1 MTTTLDEAFAGGG
14 ARSAFGE
21 HDQIGRT
28 VGGPILS
35 AEIRQ
40 APVMGRDNKPTGELR
55 TWDNGDPV
63 LQAVIVVQTTE
74 RDPANPDDDGRRTI
88 RIKTWGEEKKRFND
102 AIQAAGFSKVSEALA
117 RGNEFWA
124 KLINIDPTTGIPRK
138 DYEYKIIRAQAAG
151 LDQAMGQQAPPTQG
165 YVQQQP
171 QSHASTAYAPQQPVG
186 QPQGFGYGQ
195 TPQQG
200 YPTQQPQQQPY
211 GPPSGGPGEP
221 PF

>member
-14 ARSAFGE
+14 AKSAFGE

-28 VGGPILS
+28 VGGPIIS

-63 LQAVIVVQTTE
+63 LQAVIVVQSSE

-88 RIKTWGEEKKRFND
+88 RVKTWGDEKRRFND
-102 AIQAAGFSKVSEALA
+102 AVQAAGYQKVSEALA

-138 DYEYKIIRAQAAG
+138 DYEYKIVRASASG
-151 LDQAMGQQAPPTQG
+151 LDQAMGQQAPQQQGFGPSQPPGQSQVNAYQQAPQG
-165 YVQQQP
+165 YPPPGQPVYQQQP
-171 QSHASTAYAPQQPVG
+171 TPPQA
-186 QPQGFGYGQ
+186 
-195 TPQQG
+195 
-200 YPTQQPQQQPY
+200 PY
-211 GPPSGGPGEP
+211 GPPTGGPGEP